1 MCIIN
6 ENKIDVQPSEQ
17 LKVYKSVVH
26 GVGIIIWEYTGQWIS
41 KLFFKNNRGKKQFLR
56 IIYPLIIIGEEQKYK
71 HDDTNL
77 SPHAI

>member
-26 GVGIIIWEYTGQWIS
+26 GVGIIRWRIHRAMNIQT
-41 KLFFKNNRGKKQFLR
+41 FL
-56 IIYPLIIIGEEQKYK
+56 
-71 HDDTNL
+71 
-77 SPHAI
+77 